1 MLLLLLL
8 SLLFAVLLIPY
19 QKGFTQDR
27 LDINNISKNLRCLI
41 CQGQSIYDS
50 NSDFALS
57 MRLFIQE
64 KIENGSTEKEIY
76 EVLTQKYGQWIVYDP
91 GYSKKTI
98 FLWLIPL
105 LFFLLGGAIIYLKIY
120 KSKKFIN

>member
-1 MLLLLLL
+1 MKLKILLKNKLLL

-91 GYSKKTI
+91 GYSKK
-98 FLWLIPL
+98 P
-105 LFFLLGGAIIYLKIY
+105 FFCG
-120 KSKKFIN
+120 